1 MAQNGNERLK
11 SLSIKELTNNK
22 LLYSKVLT
30 LMEQQKSYSYILR
43 YLNSKGYKMAKGS
56 LTNLKKKI
64 SEANQAGTTVS
75 QIADKRNK
83 DNIDDI
89 SDNKVVGF
97 KGKNT
102 VVNAQSAMTAI
113 PIKIYSEDQI
123 LESIMSKGMKAI
135 DESDYVDPQ
144 ILLKAIDLHAK
155 YFGQKSRGLTSEGL
169 KQYQL
174 IMQAEFMAVREVFFR
189 YIPKDKQEEALKAMD
204 KETDK
209 VLSQIGV
216 TKQGKELIKELRKAD
231 LPLK

>member
-1 MAQNGNERLK
+1 MAQNNDKGLK
-11 SLSIKELTNNK
+11 SLSIKELTDNK

-43 YLNSKGYKMAKGS
+43 YLKSKGYKMAKGS

-64 SEANQAGTTVS
+64 EEANQEGKTVS

-83 DNIDDI
+83 DSIDDI
-89 SDNKVVGF
+89 PNNKVIGF
-97 KGKNT
+97 KGQKVQKNESAST
-102 VVNAQSAMTAI
+102 V
-113 PIKIYSEDQI
+113 PIKIYSEEEI
-123 LESIMSKGMKAI
+123 LENIMSKGYKTI
-135 DESDYVDPQ
+135 EESDYVDPQ
-144 ILLKAIDLHAK
+144 VLMKAIDLHAK
-155 YFGQKSRGLTSEGL
+155 YFGRKSRGLTSEGL

-174 IMQAEFMAVREVFFR
+174 IMQAEFMAVREAFFR
-189 YIPKDKQEEALKAMD
+189 YIPKDKQKEALEVMD

-216 TKQGKELIKELRKAD
+216 TKQGKELLKQLRNAD

>member
-1 MAQNGNERLK
+1 MAQNNDKGLK
-11 SLSIKELTNNK
+11 SLSIKELTDNK

-43 YLNSKGYKMAKGS
+43 YLKSKGYKMAKGS

-64 SEANQAGTTVS
+64 EEANQEGKTVS

-83 DNIDDI
+83 DSIDDI
-89 SDNKVVGF
+89 PNNKVIGF
-97 KGKNT
+97 KGQKVQKNES
-102 VVNAQSAMTAI
+102 VSAV
-113 PIKIYSEDQI
+113 PIKIYSEEEI
-123 LESIMSKGMKAI
+123 LENIMSKGYKTI
-135 DESDYVDPQ
+135 EESDYVDPQ
-144 ILLKAIDLHAK
+144 VLMKAIDLHAK
-155 YFGQKSRGLTSEGL
+155 YFGRKSRGLTSEGL

-174 IMQAEFMAVREVFFR
+174 IMQAEFMAVREAFFR
-189 YIPKDKQEEALKAMD
+189 YISKDKQKEALEAMD

-216 TKQGKELIKELRKAD
+216 TKQGKELLKQLRNAD

>member
-1 MAQNGNERLK
+1 MAQNNDKGLK
-11 SLSIKELTNNK
+11 SLSIKELTDNK

-43 YLNSKGYKMAKGS
+43 YLKSKGYKMAKGS

-64 SEANQAGTTVS
+64 EEANQEGKTVS

-83 DNIDDI
+83 DSIDDI
-89 SDNKVVGF
+89 PNNKVIGF
-97 KGKNT
+97 KGQKVQKNES
-102 VVNAQSAMTAI
+102 VSAV
-113 PIKIYSEDQI
+113 PIKIYSEEEI
-123 LESIMSKGMKAI
+123 LENIMSKGYKTI
-135 DESDYVDPQ
+135 EESDYVDPQ
-144 ILLKAIDLHAK
+144 VLMKAIDLHAK
-155 YFGQKSRGLTSEGL
+155 YFGRKSRGLTSEGL

-174 IMQAEFMAVREVFFR
+174 IMQAEFMAVREAFFR
-189 YIPKDKQEEALKAMD
+189 YISKDKQKEALETMD

-216 TKQGKELIKELRKAD
+216 TKQGKELLKQLRNAD